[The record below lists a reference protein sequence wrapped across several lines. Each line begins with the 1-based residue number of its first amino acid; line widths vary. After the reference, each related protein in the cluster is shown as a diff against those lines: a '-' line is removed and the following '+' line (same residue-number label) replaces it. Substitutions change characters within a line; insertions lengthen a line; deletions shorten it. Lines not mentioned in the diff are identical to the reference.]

1 MTCSTETS
9 AYYRKSW
16 RGPGPRDVAARGG
29 SDAACCP
36 EVQAPWSP
44 DTGFLPYV
52 RLPRASAGCRC
63 LSQADLCHRAARAW
77 HRAPAPRVLRPR
89 EMLGGRWPRFT
100 GVGVQGALGGQDPC
114 MRPGGVEPGQE
125 ASPAP
130 VTGQLDAAHRQE
142 VSSPIILSAASLLHL
157 CVCL

>member
-1 MTCSTETS
+1 M
-9 AYYRKSW
+9 
-16 RGPGPRDVAARGG
+16 
-29 SDAACCP
+29 
-36 EVQAPWSP
+36 
-44 DTGFLPYV
+44 PYV
-52 RLPRASAGCRC
+52 RLPRASAGCHC

-114 MRPGGVEPGQE
+114 VRPGGVEPGQE

-142 VSSPIILSAASLLHL
+142 VSSPIILSVASLLHL
-157 CVCL
+157 CVCLSVGRKSRASTPSTPKEIREPSILHPPPRCPHGVTTELFP